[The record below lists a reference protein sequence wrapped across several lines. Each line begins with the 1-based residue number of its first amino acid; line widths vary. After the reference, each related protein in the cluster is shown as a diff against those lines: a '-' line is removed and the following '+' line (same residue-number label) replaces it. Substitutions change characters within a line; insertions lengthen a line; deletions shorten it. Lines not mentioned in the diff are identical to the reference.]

1 MTNFVTRHAK
11 LATFMILVLDL
22 GSSSTRA
29 MLFDEQA
36 NLIEGSVARR
46 PSQFNADN
54 EDNPEA
60 ALQRA
65 IEVVEEL
72 HAITNNQSANNQSTT
87 NPNPI
92 THIGLSCYATSLLAL
107 DENRNPLTPI
117 YTYADARPADD
128 ARALRQQHDE
138 LATLHRT
145 GCRIRANYWPAKL
158 AWLKRTQPDVF
169 ARARWFCSLPEFVC
183 WRLFGTWVAG
193 ISIAS
198 WTGLLNREQGDWDG
212 AWLQALQIKREQLS
226 PVART
231 PLTPSPSPV
240 RTGEGRSHSPLPRIP
255 IRGRGAGGEG
265 RWPMLNNAVLHPAV
279 GDGAAANIG
288 SGCID
293 ISKIAVTIGTTAAMR
308 VVRPISNLQS
318 PISSPALWNY
328 RVDQAHELTGGA
340 TTEGGSVFAWAQRAL
355 NLSPHPQPLSQRERG
370 VSPLLLG
377 EGPGVRSSDIEHAL
391 NRQQPDAH
399 GLTVLPMFAGER
411 SPGYAEDVRATLHGL
426 SLDTSP
432 IEITR
437 ALIESVAYRLAMIH
451 DSLRELAAPNAVL
464 VGSGGALVAS
474 PTWCQIIADV
484 TNTPLLISDE
494 AEATAKGVAMLAS
507 LKVGRLEGWDGQT
520 FQPSNLQTLK
530 QTFKPVLTHH
540 KIYRAAMARQQE
552 LYDKLI

>member
-1 MTNFVTRHAK
+1 
-11 LATFMILVLDL
+11 
-22 GSSSTRA
+22 
-29 MLFDEQA
+29 
-36 NLIEGSVARR
+36 
-46 PSQFNADN
+46 
-54 EDNPEA
+54 
-60 ALQRA
+60 
-65 IEVVEEL
+65 
-72 HAITNNQSANNQSTT
+72 
-87 NPNPI
+87 
-92 THIGLSCYATSLLAL
+92 
-107 DENRNPLTPI
+107 
-117 YTYADARPADD
+117 
-128 ARALRQQHDE
+128 

-158 AWLKRTQPDVF
+158 AWLKRTQPHVF
-169 ARARWFCSLPEFVC
+169 ARTRWFCSLPEYVC
-183 WRLFGTWVAG
+183 WHLFGTWGAG

-198 WTGLLNREQGDWDG
+198 WTGLLNREQGDWDE
-212 AWLQALQIKREQLS
+212 AWLQTLQIRREQLPPIS
-226 PVART
+226 RQPQPVQ
-231 PLTPSPSPV
+231 PL
-240 RTGEGRSHSPLPRIP
+240 IP
-255 IRGRGAGGEG
+255 N
-265 RWPMLNNAVLHPAV
+265 LQSQVLLHPAI

-288 SGCID
+288 SDCID

-308 VVRPISNLQS
+308 VVRPISNLHS

-328 RVDQAHELTGGA
+328 RVDHTHELTGGA

-355 NLSPHPQPLSQRERG
+355 NLSS
-370 VSPLLLG
+370 LLLG
-377 EGPGVRSSDIEHAL
+377 DGPGVRSSDLEHAL
-391 NRQQPDAH
+391 NQQQPDAH

-432 IEITR
+432 IQITR

-494 AEATAKGVAMLAS
+494 AEATAKGVARL
-507 LKVGRLEGWDGQT
+507 VIGDWRLEIEAS
-520 FQPSNLQTLK
+520 PISNLQSLISFT
-530 QTFKPVLTHH
+530 PNPTHH